1 MSDSKVSRTVTIVNQ
16 QGLHARPAYLFAEMA
31 SKFESQV
38 ELIKDGER
46 IDGKSIL
53 SILTLAA
60 GKGTI
65 VSVEATGPDAQE
77 ATNALVE
84 LIVEGF
90 PAEEPA
96 ADASETGNK

>member
-1 MSDSKVSRTVTIVNQ
+1 MPDSKVSQTVTIVNQ

-31 SKFESQV
+31 SKFDAQV

-60 GKGTI
+60 GKGAV
-65 VSVEATGPDAQE
+65 VSLEATGPDAQE
-77 ATNALVE
+77 AVDALADLV
-84 LIVEGF
+84 LEGF
-90 PAEEPA
+90 PVEEPA
-96 ADASETGNK
+96 ADTSDTGNK